1 MVGKQLYAVSKHTC
15 VVARKT
21 IKSLKESTFITIK
34 KVMKEW
40 GLKEDENFCI
50 NNIEGTITFWNE
62 SVIMMKEMAD
72 LPADL
77 DFSRFG
83 SMEATIVFVDEASE
97 ISERAQM
104 LCSPVFVGKHRRHS
118 RHPRCSCLVTR
129 RHVGCVR
136 GSCKMRKGTP

>member
-50 NNIEGTITFWNE
+50 NNIEGTITF
-62 SVIMMKEMAD
+62 
-72 LPADL
+72 
-77 DFSRFG
+77 
-83 SMEATIVFVDEASE
+83 
-97 ISERAQM
+97 
-104 LCSPVFVGKHRRHS
+104 
-118 RHPRCSCLVTR
+118 
-129 RHVGCVR
+129 
-136 GSCKMRKGTP
+136 